1 MLDRLLA
8 FLLRLVL
15 TALIGL
21 IGGAAVITAYSGF
34 IHLVRIHWLHGA
46 GMIGVAVVCGA
57 VAYALANRRGDL
69 ADC

>member
-1 MLDRLLA
+1 MDRLLA

-21 IGGAAVITAYSGF
+21 TGAAAVVTAYSGF
-34 IHLVRIHWLHGA
+34 IHLVRIHWLNGV
-46 GMIGVAVVCGA
+46 GMIGLAVVCGV
-57 VAYALANRRGDL
+57 VAYVLAYRRGDL